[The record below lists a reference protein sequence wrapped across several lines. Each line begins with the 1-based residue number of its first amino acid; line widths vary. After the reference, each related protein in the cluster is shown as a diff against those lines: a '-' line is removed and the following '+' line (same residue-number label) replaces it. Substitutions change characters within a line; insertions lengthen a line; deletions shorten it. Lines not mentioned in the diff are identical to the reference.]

1 LIPDQKISLDIPGP
15 FDFYLPMGDPSLTR
29 VECCLACT
37 IKIGFCLRQKNKIVF
52 SSARSR
58 FLRSRFMSTVDP
70 SVAEQQR
77 RYREFLDLMPLMI
90 SIAGLPAS
98 DIGKYYTEE
107 QMETRIFALRHAYK
121 MARQFAREQIAR

>member
-1 LIPDQKISLDIPGP
+1 
-15 FDFYLPMGDPSLTR
+15 
-29 VECCLACT
+29 
-37 IKIGFCLRQKNKIVF
+37 
-52 SSARSR
+52 
-58 FLRSRFMSTVDP
+58 MSTVDP

-90 SIAGLPAS
+90 SIAGLPTS

>member
-1 LIPDQKISLDIPGP
+1 
-15 FDFYLPMGDPSLTR
+15 
-29 VECCLACT
+29 
-37 IKIGFCLRQKNKIVF
+37 
-52 SSARSR
+52 
-58 FLRSRFMSTVDP
+58 MSTVDP

-121 MARQFAREQIAR
+121 MARQFAREQVAR